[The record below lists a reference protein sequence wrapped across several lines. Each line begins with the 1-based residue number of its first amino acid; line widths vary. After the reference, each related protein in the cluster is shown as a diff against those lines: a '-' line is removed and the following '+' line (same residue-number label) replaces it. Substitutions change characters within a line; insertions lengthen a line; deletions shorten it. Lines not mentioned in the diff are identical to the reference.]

1 MNPERLTERRE
12 FNEQLRARLR
22 LVAAERKIPDAD
34 MKWIGRL
41 RHYDLLL
48 FVRKHKL
55 SWDWVLCG
63 DLKDRPRMARSALR
77 VIQGGLR

>member
-1 MNPERLTERRE
+1 MNEQQLEQRRA
-12 FNEQLRARLR
+12 FKEQLRARLR
-22 LVAAERKIPDAD
+22 LVAAENAIPDSE

-41 RHYDLLL
+41 RHYDLVD

-63 DLKDRPRMARSALR
+63 DLKGRLRMARLSS
-77 VIQGGLR
+77 